1 MDNKLRNLLL
11 NNYEKSLP
19 SKRDTEEFISN
30 FHQYRAKKKAQ
41 EKTHYALIFACLL
54 ILSMIGYF
62 MSASNKLEYGLSGAL
77 IGILLSIILWITW
90 GSRNSY

>member
-30 FHQYRAKKKAQ
+30 FHQYRAQKKAQ
-41 EKTHYALIFACLL
+41 EKTHYGLVFAGVLVL
-54 ILSMIGYF
+54 TTIG
-62 MSASNKLEYGLSGAL
+62 SIVAKQTKNNLDIQTASGTEKCKTQVMEK
-77 IGILLSIILWITW
+77 
-90 GSRNSY
+90 

>member
-19 SKRDTEEFISN
+19 CKRDTEAFIIN

-41 EKTHYALIFACLL
+41 QKTHYALIFACLL
-54 ILSMIGYF
+54 VLTMIGSIVAKQTKNNLDIQT
-62 MSASNKLEYGLSGAL
+62 SAGTEKCNTLPMEKK
-77 IGILLSIILWITW
+77 
-90 GSRNSY
+90 

>member
-19 SKRDTEEFISN
+19 SKRDTEDFISN

-41 EKTHYALIFACLL
+41 EKTHYALIFACVL
-54 ILSMIGYF
+54 ILSMIG
-62 MSASNKLEYGLSGAL
+62 SIVAKQTKNNLDIQTAS
-77 IGILLSIILWITW
+77 GIEKCNTQVMEK
-90 GSRNSY
+90 